1 MLPVNRQAL
10 RYSSRSGLCLQG
22 YSNKATET
30 ETVSRTFRSGK
41 SVCRSTAT
49 ENNAPELKLQL

>member
-10 RYSSRSGLCLQG
+10 RYSSRYGLFLQG

-30 ETVSRTFRSGK
+30 ETVSRIFRSGE
-41 SVCRSTAT
+41 SACRSTAT
-49 ENNAPELKLQL
+49 ENNAPQLKLQL